1 LNEKIKA
8 LEKKERRIADSLNDF
23 DKKYNRK
30 REGGKLGL
38 EYSPPQAGGRNLDL
52 GLLGSAPQKGPGGE
66 GKFGDFD
73 IDPGMLG
80 QIVNPQSAKNGGGDL
95 GKNMMS
101 PGLYNSDGSVYQS
114 QQFDRMINSY
124 IDRNYTDADGNPL
137 PDPTPKKPVKE
148 KVQTYV
154 IAIEPATTPPIGSD
168 LAYTPSG
175 PEFIDTK
182 KNGNANLATTGYG
195 LFVPDDK
202 GRRRAQDRS
211 RDVSQQSNG
220 SSKRDGNFFVK
231 SNVYSI

>member
-1 LNEKIKA
+1 LNDKIKA

-38 EYSPPQAGGRNLDL
+38 EYSPPQAEGRNLNL
-52 GLLGSAPQKGPGGE
+52 GLLGSAPQKGSGAE

-73 IDPGMLG
+73 VDPGMLG
-80 QIVNPQSAKNGGGDL
+80 QIVNPLSAKNGGGDL

-137 PDPTPKKPVKE
+137 PDPTPKKPAKE

-182 KNGNANLATTGYG
+182 KNGNAGLATTGYG

-220 SSKRDGNFFVK
+220 SSKRDGIFFVK